1 MINEQTLFLSL
12 AAGLFVAYLVF
23 PTPDVVLR
31 YDKNKSNK
39 DLKCRASDEEVEC
52 GDL

>member
-1 MINEQTLFLSL
+1 MINEQTLFISL

-23 PTPDVVLR
+23 PTPDIILK
-31 YDKNKSNK
+31 YEK
-39 DLKCRASDEEVEC
+39 DQHTGKCLQSDEEVEC